1 MVIFFG
7 NITQGFVNNG
17 QNGSSAAN
25 ASICAPQNSTVAFD
39 ENLDE
44 PEDLMVIVERFA
56 IAVSILGAIVTLLG
70 YLFVS
75 LLNASAENQVFRI
88 RALFFE
94 SIIRQDVGWYDVT
107 STNDFASKITEDLN
121 KIQEG
126 IGEKIGMFLFCT
138 VSFLARLVNAFIYG
152 WELTLVILAP
162 MPVLTIGLGL
172 LGKITSNLAEKQ
184 SQAYSKAG
192 AIAEE
197 VLSAVRTVVAFG
209 GTEKEI
215 DRYQKS
221 LVSAEEAGI
230 KRGQLTGISLGISM
244 LVLYGAY
251 ALAFWFGTKLI
262 LDGFLNCVVVYDASN
277 LLIVFFSVLGVSS
290 SIGQL
295 PSYLE
300 SFTTAKA
307 SAAAIFQVI
316 ERIPGIDSTSD
327 EGEQP
332 NEFNGNIKF
341 ENIHFNYPSRPDV
354 KILQGL
360 NIEINPGQTV
370 ALVGSS
376 GCGKSTCIQLIQR
389 FYDVESGKITIDGR
403 DIRDLH
409 VQWLRSHIGV
419 VGQEPVLFGTSIKEN
434 IRYGKVGVGD
444 EAIIRAAKEANAHN
458 FITKL
463 PQGYDTLVGD
473 RGTQLS
479 GGQKQR
485 VAIARALVRNP
496 KFLLLDEATSA
507 LDNQSEAI
515 VQRALDKARQGR
527 TTIIIAHRL
536 STIRNVDHIFVLD
549 EGELKEQGNHEE
561 LMKIDKLYASLV
573 KAQQGAWIGGSDT
586 KTGKLP
592 LFQGK
597 EFTEEEDEYQ
607 NTGLEALPFSSA
619 HQASYHKSRMQS
631 KRRTS
636 YHKRKSSQL
645 EPNLEE
651 EEEKKISIFR
661 LLQANRPEW
670 PYMIVGVISACVVG
684 GSNIAIAIL
693 FGEVLG
699 SLSLTNIE
707 VARQKTITY
716 SLLFLLV
723 GIFGGI
729 ASFFQAFMFALAGER
744 LTSRVRG
751 WAFSAMLRQEIGWY
765 DREENSAG
773 ALCARLSGDAA
784 SIQGATGSRLGT
796 ISQVAVTLTMALIL
810 SVYFD
815 YRLGLVTA
823 CFVPILLVAMF
834 LQAKIIM
841 GQSAVERKA
850 VGKSA
855 KIAMEGISNIRTI
868 ASLSLE
874 KVYVE
879 QYIEALRKS
888 HEKTIR
894 HSHVRGVVFGF
905 SQAISS
911 WAYAV
916 CMYYGGYLVS
926 QNEMTFENVFK
937 TSESLIFGTLLVGQ
951 AVALTPNYNK
961 AKVAA
966 VKIFNLLD
974 RTPKIDISTRA
985 GENLEE
991 IEGHVDYANIK
1002 FSYPTRPQVQVLKDL
1017 NLNINQGQNVALV
1030 GHSGCGKSTCMQLLL
1045 RFYDPTEGEVRIDG
1059 KRIDAINLQTLRS
1072 FIGIVSQEPILFNR
1086 TVADNIAYG
1095 DCSRSVSMAEIIES
1109 ARKANIHNFIASLPM
1124 GYDTPLGD
1132 RGTQL
1137 SGGQK
1142 QRIAIAR
1149 ALIRNPKILLL
1160 DEATSALDTESE
1172 KIVQSA
1178 LDQAREGRT
1187 CITIAHR
1194 LSTIQGA
1201 DCIYVFEDGIIKEK
1215 GKHDD
1220 LLAKEG
1226 IYYDLYTTQSGQLPT
1241 L

>member
-1 MVIFFG
+1 MSMRTLGGDETTFE
-7 NITQGFVNNG
+7 NG
-17 QNGSSAAN
+17 LSYDKWIRDSSL
-25 ASICAPQNSTVAFD
+25 IC
-39 ENLDE
+39 LDISGT
-44 PEDLMVIVERFA
+44 PDL
-56 IAVSILGAIVTLLG
+56 
-70 YLFVS
+70 S
-75 LLNASAENQVFRI
+75 LIKDGTI
-88 RALFFE
+88 RL
-94 SIIRQDVGWYDVT
+94 
-107 STNDFASKITEDLN
+107 DLT
-121 KIQEG
+121 
-126 IGEKIGMFLFCT
+126 F
-138 VSFLARLVNAFIYG
+138 
-152 WELTLVILAP
+152 
-162 MPVLTIGLGL
+162 
-172 LGKITSNLAEKQ
+172 
-184 SQAYSKAG
+184 SQA
-192 AIAEE
+192 
-197 VLSAVRTVVAFG
+197 T
-209 GTEKEI
+209 
-215 DRYQKS
+215 
-221 LVSAEEAGI
+221 
-230 KRGQLTGISLGISM
+230 
-244 LVLYGAY
+244 
-251 ALAFWFGTKLI
+251 
-262 LDGFLNCVVVYDASN
+262 DAS
-277 LLIVFFSVLGVSS
+277 
-290 SIGQL
+290 
-295 PSYLE
+295 
-300 SFTTAKA
+300 
-307 SAAAIFQVI
+307 
-316 ERIPGIDSTSD
+316 
-327 EGEQP
+327 
-332 NEFNGNIKF
+332 
-341 ENIHFNYPSRPDV
+341 
-354 KILQGL
+354 
-360 NIEINPGQTV
+360 
-370 ALVGSS
+370 
-376 GCGKSTCIQLIQR
+376 
-389 FYDVESGKITIDGR
+389 ITIDGR

-463 PQGYDTLVGD
+463 PQLTRHTFAPTSAREVTMGYDTLVGD

-784 SIQGATGSRLGT
+784 SIQGPVDENDVNTRSSSNLQIPNSPTATGSRLGT

-1045 RFYDPTEGEVRIDG
+1045 RFYDPTEGEV
-1059 KRIDAINLQTLRS
+1059 
-1072 FIGIVSQEPILFNR
+1072 
-1086 TVADNIAYG
+1086 
-1095 DCSRSVSMAEIIES
+1095 
-1109 ARKANIHNFIASLPM
+1109 
-1124 GYDTPLGD
+1124 
-1132 RGTQL
+1132 
-1137 SGGQK
+1137 
-1142 QRIAIAR
+1142 
-1149 ALIRNPKILLL
+1149 
-1160 DEATSALDTESE
+1160 
-1172 KIVQSA
+1172 
-1178 LDQAREGRT
+1178 
-1187 CITIAHR
+1187 
-1194 LSTIQGA
+1194 
-1201 DCIYVFEDGIIKEK
+1201 
-1215 GKHDD
+1215 
-1220 LLAKEG
+1220 
-1226 IYYDLYTTQSGQLPT
+1226 
-1241 L
+1241 